1 MKSLIKT
8 VALALISAWV
18 LVATAVA
25 QAPFNDDIPDQ
36 YTVTKGDTLWD
47 ISAHFLAEPWLWP
60 EIWQVNPQI
69 QNPHLIYPGDIIS
82 LIYIDGKPR
91 LTLTRGRDIKLT
103 PQIRE
108 ITDRQAIPAL
118 PLEMI
123 NSFLSRNR
131 VVEPGVL
138 EGAPYI
144 ISGQSKHLLTG
155 KGDDFYARGDFSE
168 AQNTYGIYRHGGAF
182 TDPSTN
188 EVLGI
193 RAKDIGAGSLKTSD
207 DGIATLKATRSV
219 EELRINDR
227 LLPFEERK
235 VNASF
240 YPSSPPEDTEGLIM
254 SIEGAVRTGGML
266 DVVSVNLGE
275 RDGIEIGSMLKIL
288 KKGVVVKD
296 RIQGDSVTLPPE
308 KAGLAMVFRTF
319 EKMSFALILTADQPI
334 SVKDIVRNP

>member
-1 MKSLIKT
+1 MKSPIKT
-8 VALALISAWV
+8 VALALISVWV
-18 LVATAVA
+18 LAATAVA
-25 QAPFNDDIPDQ
+25 EAPFNDDIPDK

-47 ISAHFLAEPWLWP
+47 ISAHFLAKPWLWP

-91 LTLTRGRDIKLT
+91 LMLTRSRDVKLS

-131 VVEPGVL
+131 VVEAGVL
-138 EGAPYI
+138 EAAPYI
-144 ISGQSKHLLTG
+144 LAGQSKHLLTG

-168 AQNTYGIYRHGGAF
+168 AQNAYGIYRNGGAF
-182 TDPSTN
+182 TDPNTN

-193 RAKDIGAGSLKTSD
+193 RAKDVGAGSVKTID
-207 DGIATLKATRSV
+207 DDIATLKATRSN
-219 EELRINDR
+219 EELRIDDR
-227 LLPFEERK
+227 LLAMEERK
-235 VNASF
+235 IDASF

-254 SIEGAVRTGGML
+254 SIEGAVSTGGML

-275 RDGIEIGSMLKIL
+275 RDGMEIGNMLAIF
-288 KKGVVVKD
+288 KKGAVVKD
-296 RIQGDSVTLPPE
+296 RVQGDTVTLPPE
-308 KAGLAMVFRTF
+308 KAGLLMVFRTF
-319 EKMSFALILTADQPI
+319 EKMSFGLILSAELPI
-334 SVKDIVRNP
+334 SVNDLARSP